1 MAGPGGRPA
10 LPGPALGSWEAA
22 GTSGAHDH
30 EDARQEMTSPPET
43 ESLGDRAAAAVLGY
57 REGRADAMRDFVREA
72 TPLLWRTVRAQG
84 VPRET
89 ADDVVQQTWAAL
101 VSHVD
106 SISEPKATL
115 KWLLVTARR
124 AAWDVVRK
132 ARADE
137 QRRTALPDDDAET
150 SATLP
155 DPAPGPE
162 AEVLRNERDRLLW
175 GALRE
180 LPARCQEL
188 LRLVSLADRPDYRSI
203 SAAIGMPVGSIG
215 ATRGRCLAKLRTLLT
230 EHGETSW
237 T

>member
-30 EDARQEMTSPPET
+30 EDARREMTSPPET

-124 AAWDVVRK
+124 AAWEAVRK
-132 ARADE
+132 GRADE
-137 QRRTALPDDDAET
+137 QRRTELPDDAET

>member
-1 MAGPGGRPA
+1 MGGPGARREA
-10 LPGPALGSWEAA
+10 HRAALGSWRTVEACA
-22 GTSGAHDH
+22 SDH
-30 EDARQEMTSPPET
+30 EAVRGEMTSPPET
-43 ESLGDRAAAAVLGY
+43 ESLGDRAAVALVGY
-57 REGRADAMRDFVREA
+57 RQGRTEAMSEFVREA
-72 TPLLWRTVRAQG
+72 TPMLWRAVRAQG

-101 VSHVD
+101 VAHAET
-106 SISEPKATL
+106 ITEPRATL

-124 AAWDVVRK
+124 AAWEAVRK
-132 ARADE
+132 GRAEE
-137 QRRTALPDDDAET
+137 QRRAELPDDAAET

-155 DPAPGPE
+155 DTAPGPE
-162 AEVLRNERDRLLW
+162 AEVLRDERDRLLW

-180 LPARCQEL
+180 LPERCQEL

-215 ATRGRCLAKLRTLLT
+215 ATRGRCLAKLRAALA
-230 EHGETSW
+230 EQGENSW